1 MVTLIFNN
9 EFNYFSIP
17 TESIDITTFFS
28 NLDSFPTTLA
38 SDRSDTGLILY
49 DFTSGSLITSQWNL
63 ATSGIFSQPAR
74 WSNNITLRY
83 TGCYI
88 LRTIQ
93 SSLTLRNVTDSDI
106 DESTSF
112 TIGASPLYAYQYL
125 GYWGPNNR
133 SIINAFN
140 TIPKPTKLE
149 DGRIDTG
156 MILYDFTSGTLVTS
170 QWNLATS
177 GIFGQPARWSNGSIT
192 LQKTGG
198 YILRIPSDLGEF
210 NIQWTPPTTSTDLPI
225 EQRRL
230 PVPEDLSN
238 SVIFSTNF
246 YSATDLSNGEVPPN
260 LFNSYNNT
268 DISFTTARDFWLTE
282 ISNNDYFTDPSN
294 SGITIITIQNLT
306 SDHTIGAHTLQ
317 FLNWD
322 ISSNKNFGENA
333 SNNERMFTGDGS
345 NNLANTMQFI
355 SGIRTLPISGDTVNL
370 PLAIVNS
377 NNTYNSFSTISGDSL
392 NDLSNQFLNY
402 MIVLG
407 RPILVNIA
415 NLYDNISL
423 TNIVNNKVNDS
434 STNLINWRSSS
445 PYGSS
450 ANNVWIKDN
459 KLYDSESNG
468 NELPFPL
475 ILVPGVTYNIT
486 NISEIN
492 IEFTL
497 DIQDHFIINGIIP
510 INLKIE
516 LQVLVTHTKRV
527 TTNKQMNSN
536 FELTDLTTL

>member
-1 MVTLIFNN
+1 MTI
-9 EFNYFSIP
+9 Y
-17 TESIDITTFFS
+17 
-28 NLDSFPTTLA
+28 SF
-38 SDRSDTGLILY
+38 
-49 DFTSGSLITSQWNL
+49 
-63 ATSGIFSQPAR
+63 
-74 WSNNITLRY
+74 NNITDFFIFNENYAPAGPPFKKAAHLLNPQKRADFVNLSRNTQLNILINYASSSSATAFPLLTLTNPASSY
-83 TGCYI
+83 TPSNTNDFFIFNENYAPAGPPFKKAAHLLNPQKRADFVNLSRNTQLNI
-88 LRTIQ
+88 LINYASSSSATLFPFNVLGYYIQ
-93 SSLTLRNVTDSDI
+93 SQQT
-106 DESTSF
+106 
-112 TIGASPLYAYQYL
+112 
-125 GYWGPNNR
+125 
-133 SIINAFN
+133 
-140 TIPKPTKLE
+140 
-149 DGRIDTG
+149 
-156 MILYDFTSGTLVTS
+156 
-170 QWNLATS
+170 
-177 GIFGQPARWSNGSIT
+177 
-192 LQKTGG
+192 
-198 YILRIPSDLGEF
+198 
-210 NIQWTPPTTSTDLPI
+210 I

-246 YSATDLSNGEVPPN
+246 YSATDLSNGIGSVPSN
-260 LFNSYNNT
+260 LFDSCGNT
-268 DISFTTARDFWLTE
+268 DISFTTARDFWLGE
-282 ISNNDYFTDPSN
+282 ISYNDYLDASN

-322 ISSNKNFGENA
+322 ISSNKKFGENA
-333 SNNERMFTGDGS
+333 SNNEKMFTGDGS

-355 SGIRTLPISGDTVNL
+355 SGIRTIPKITGTDLVNL
-370 PLAIVNS
+370 PLAIVSS
-377 NNTYNSFSTISGDSL
+377 NNNYNSFSTISGDSL